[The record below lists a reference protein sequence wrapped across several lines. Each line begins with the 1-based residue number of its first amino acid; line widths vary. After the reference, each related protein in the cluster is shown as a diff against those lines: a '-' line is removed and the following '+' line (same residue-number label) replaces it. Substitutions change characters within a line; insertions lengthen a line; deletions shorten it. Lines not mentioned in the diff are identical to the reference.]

1 MLFRWAD
8 VKLVLH
14 WHGQCMTGWT
24 CIKDLK
30 SSKQYSGTIVNKK
43 ETFAVT
49 KCQDWMLPRVNF
61 LDHKVKYMSLC
72 LKFDNTP
79 KIKVLMTWS
88 IVFLHHIDTRVGW
101 TITLFV
107 WITLHF
113 YWITLHFYWIT
124 LHFYW
129 ITLHV
134 YWIMCEYSFK
144 LSFEQCRVY
153 AMTKRPVRLYVYIKY
168 MCLFQLSEFNN

>member
-1 MLFRWAD
+1 MLFKWAD

-30 SSKQYSGTIVNKK
+30 SSKQYSGTIVNKI

-61 LDHKVKYMSLC
+61 LDHKVKYMSLS

-79 KIKVLMTWS
+79 NIKVVMTWS
-88 IVFLHHIDTRVGW
+88 IVFLHHIDPRVGW
-101 TITLFV
+101 TITSFV

-113 YWITLHFYWIT
+113 YWITLLFTELRYIFTELRYIFTELRYIFTDLFVKTVLNLALNNAVFMQWQN
-124 LHFYW
+124 
-129 ITLHV
+129 V
-134 YWIMCEYSFK
+134 
-144 LSFEQCRVY
+144 QCV
-153 AMTKRPVRLYVYIKY
+153 
-168 MCLFQLSEFNN
+168 